1 MASSRSEE
9 FAIPRDYV
17 KQELSDVTTKYI
29 KGEALQKWL
38 DQRKHIFGSR
48 CAFIVSEP
56 QLHFDTADSC
66 QQTDRS
72 SDQHVLVVK
81 RKLTDVSRD
90 PRSPRDKS
98 LVDPHS

>member
-1 MASSRSEE
+1 MASSQSKE
-9 FAIPRDYV
+9 FVIPQGYV

-38 DQRKHIFGSR
+38 DKRKHIFGSR

-56 QLHFDTADSC
+56 QLRFDTADAG

-81 RKLTDVSRD
+81 RKLTDVS
-90 PRSPRDKS
+90 
-98 LVDPHS
+98 